1 MIFCNRNN
9 IPKSDPRPNN
19 IKKVNDILP
28 SNEGN
33 IFGEMMIFV
42 KVFFTTFFWVYVF
55 FGFLGLCTFI
65 GLKGK
70 IK

>member
-1 MIFCNRNN
+1 MLFNN
-9 IPKSDPRPNN
+9 LK
-19 IKKVNDILP
+19 KKVNDILIYIW
-28 SNEGN
+28 GN
-33 IFGEMMIFV
+33 DDIRKSFLYYH
-42 KVFFTTFFWVYVF
+42 VFLGLCF

>member
-1 MIFCNRNN
+1 MLFNN
-9 IPKSDPRPNN
+9 LK
-19 IKKVNDILP
+19 KKVNDILIYIW
-28 SNEGN
+28 GN
-33 IFGEMMIFV
+33 DDIRKSFLYH
-42 KVFFTTFFWVYVF
+42 VFLGLCF

>member
-1 MIFCNRNN
+1 MIFCNRN
-9 IPKSDPRPNN
+9 IPKSDPRQNN
-19 IKKVNDILP
+19 IKKVNDILIYIW
-28 SNEGN
+28 GN
-33 IFGEMMIFV
+33 DDIRKSFLYH
-42 KVFFTTFFWVYVF
+42 VFLGLCF